1 MAAIARKRGVA
12 ECGVDII
19 GATTNGAT
27 QNGATPNGAT
37 PNGVNVVVGDD
48 EASPRKLKR
57 VKERRVYSEDLVDHD
72 AINYID
78 GQRCFDIQGGWLWAI
93 LLSGAG
99 L

>member
-19 GATTNGAT
+19 GAT
-27 QNGATPNGAT
+27 QNSSTPNGAT
-37 PNGVNVVVGDD
+37 PNGVNVVLGDD

>member
-19 GATTNGAT
+19 GATP
-27 QNGATPNGAT
+27 NGATPNGAT
-37 PNGVNVVVGDD
+37 NGVNVVVGDD

-78 GQRCFDIQGGWLWAI
+78 GQRCFDIQGCCLWGI
-93 LLSGAG
+93 MLLGAG

>member
-12 ECGVDII
+12 DLGVDII
-19 GATTNGAT
+19 
-27 QNGATPNGAT
+27 GATPNGAT
-37 PNGVNVVVGDD
+37 PNGVDVVVGDD

-78 GQRCFDIQGGWLWAI
+78 GQRCFDIQGGWLWGI
-93 LLSGAG
+93 MLLGAG

>member
-19 GATTNGAT
+19 GANT
-27 QNGATPNGAT
+27 NGAT

-78 GQRCFDIQGGWLWAI
+78 GQRCFDIQGCCLWGMM
-93 LLSGAG
+93 LSGAG